1 MATRDFTTHHM
12 RVLSLA
18 IVSSVGESIVQ
29 HARAVKSD
37 LTAQP
42 ASATLGDYA
51 CGAPPQSPPDRR
63 LRACL
68 SGGPDGVLTSGH
80 APE

>member
-1 MATRDFTTHHM
+1 M

-18 IVSSVGESIVQ
+18 IASSVGESIVQ

-42 ASATLGDYA
+42 APATLGDYMRSPA
-51 CGAPPQSPPDRR
+51 PLPHWTGAVEDI
-63 LRACL
+63 LR
-68 SGGPDGVLTSGH
+68 SGGPDRVVTSGR